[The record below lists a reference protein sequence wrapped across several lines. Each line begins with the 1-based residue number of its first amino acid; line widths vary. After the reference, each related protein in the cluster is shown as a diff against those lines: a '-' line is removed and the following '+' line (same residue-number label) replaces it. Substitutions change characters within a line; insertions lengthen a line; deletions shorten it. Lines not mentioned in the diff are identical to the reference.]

1 MKNMK
6 LVVLALLVLVLMLMP
21 LLSAC
26 TEESAPS
33 PNELEIGVILALS
46 GPFSEPLQLLKGGIV
61 ACADWINDNGG
72 LTVQGEEYSIKL
84 IFEDNQLTPEGAT
97 AAANKLAYDDQVK
110 FIVGPVIPF
119 LSAVVAPI
127 TEEAEVL
134 RCQIDGVG
142 FPGELSSD
150 MTYTFSTFFSRGAV
164 EPTFNY
170 FVNAYPGLKRV
181 AMTCPADP
189 GAEFNLAL
197 GKDVAEGLG
206 LNVTYCES
214 YPSDTVDFYPL
225 MTTILGT
232 NPDAVCMGEGM
243 TPQYAG
249 IVKAARDLG
258 FDSTLFCYSSTGDIE
273 EFTLMIGTPYADNIF
288 TCDEYLESDEMPDM
302 VREVEALLADN
313 YGAVITANHVY
324 GWDALWYVAQAI
336 EEADSIDPLEVAGAW
351 ETMDSLDSIFG
362 PVTMGGQQTFGT
374 NHVAGKLSC
383 ITRLEDG
390 AIEFVEWFTME
401 AP

>member
-1 MKNMK
+1 MKHRK
-6 LVVLALLVLVLMLMP
+6 WVGLALLVLLILVLMP

-26 TEESAPS
+26 S
-33 PNELEIGVILALS
+33 PTPPATNELEVGVILALS
-46 GPFSEPLQLLKGGIV
+46 GPFSGPLQLLKGGIV

-72 LTVQGEEYSIKL
+72 LSVQGENYTIEL

-97 AAANKLAYDDQVK
+97 AAANKLAYDDQVE
-110 FIVGPVIPF
+110 FIVGPIIPF

-142 FPGELSSD
+142 FPGELSSN

-164 EPTFNY
+164 EPTFDY
-170 FVNAYPGLKRV
+170 FVDTYPGLDRV
-181 AMTCPADP
+181 ALTCPADP
-189 GAEFNLAL
+189 GSEFNMAL

-206 LNVTYCES
+206 LNVTYSES

-243 TPQYAG
+243 TAQYAG

-258 FDSTLFCYSSTGDIE
+258 FNSTLFCYSSTGDIE
-273 EFTLMIGTPYADNIF
+273 EFTLMIGTPYAYDIF
-288 TCDEYLESDEMPDM
+288 TCDEYLESAEMPDM

-313 YGAVITANHVY
+313 YGAVLTANHVY

-336 EEADSIDPLEVAGAW
+336 EEADSIDPLEVAATW
-351 ETMDSLDSIFG
+351 ETMESLDSMFG
-362 PVTMGGQQTFGT
+362 PVTMGGQETFGI
-374 NHVAGKLSC
+374 NHVVGKISS

-390 AIEFVEWFTME
+390 AIEFVKWFDME